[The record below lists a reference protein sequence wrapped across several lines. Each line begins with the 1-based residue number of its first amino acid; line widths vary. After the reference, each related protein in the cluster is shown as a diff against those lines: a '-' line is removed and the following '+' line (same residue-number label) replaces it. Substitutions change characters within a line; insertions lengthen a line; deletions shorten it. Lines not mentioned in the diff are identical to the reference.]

1 MITSLL
7 GDRGRTRHVFIRRVR
22 ARTDQGN
29 TKFLGPVV
37 LNHRIL
43 KLRKRRGKV
52 RREWTVDVGLKLVE
66 VNLDVSV
73 ILSVTVGQK
82 VATELRSSLSNVCT
96 ARSLKVLGLT
106 GVEWEDRCRSTNFST
121 HVTNGTHTGGRKR
134 GNTRSLVLNNCT
146 STTLNSELAGNLK
159 DDVLRCGPARQLT
172 LKLNTN
178 YLRTLQL
185 PRNVSHHINSIST
198 ADTASNHVETTSV
211 WSVRVRTDHETTRE
225 GVVLNDNLM
234 NDTRTR
240 LPEAN
245 TVLGTAASKEIVD
258 LLVQF
263 KRVSKVL

>member
-146 STTLNSELAGNLK
+146 STTLNSELSGNLK
-159 DDVLRCGPARQLT
+159 DNVLRRSPTRQLT
-172 LKLNTN
+172 LELNTN

-185 PRNVSHHINSIST
+185 PRNVSHHIDSVST
-198 ADTASNHVETTSV
+198 ADTASNHV
-211 WSVRVRTDHETTRE
+211 
-225 GVVLNDNLM
+225 
-234 NDTRTR
+234 
-240 LPEAN
+240 
-245 TVLGTAASKEIVD
+245 
-258 LLVQF
+258 
-263 KRVSKVL
+263 